1 MKLMVKDIY
10 IFRLQ
15 LQQNIFISGL
25 IQETL
30 SSFYKKYSRIAS

>member
-1 MKLMVKDIY
+1 MVKDIY
-10 IFRLQ
+10 IFR

-30 SSFYKKYSRIAS
+30 SSFYKKYSRTAS